1 MKKRTLFL
9 VILSIF
15 LLVTAASQL
24 VRNVPRVEAK
34 QTSTKITGKINN
46 QRTAN
51 ICHQLLQQNLK
62 AATDK
67 NLNDYLATLVKDAHK
82 ATTKEMQQFFKDYDV
97 SHELLSF
104 EVIKQ
109 APQSML
115 VAAEQKTVNHGK
127 KAYRDHITTAY
138 HTFILE
144 ENEWKIK
151 ETTMTNTQFL
161 N

>member
-1 MKKRTLFL
+1 MHIKLPQKK
-9 VILSIF
+9 
-15 LLVTAASQL
+15 
-24 VRNVPRVEAK
+24 
-34 QTSTKITGKINN
+34 
-46 QRTAN
+46 
-51 ICHQLLQQNLK
+51 C
-62 AATDK
+62 
-67 NLNDYLATLVKDAHK
+67 
-82 ATTKEMQQFFKDYDV
+82 KEFFKDYDV

-109 APQSML
+109 TPQSML

-127 KAYRDHITTAY
+127 KAYRDHITTAC

>member
-104 EVIKQ
+104 EVIDV
-109 APQSML
+109 SSG
-115 VAAEQKTVNHGK
+115 KTKNSESWEEGVS
-127 KAYRDHITTAY
+127 RSY
-138 HTFILE
+138 HNGMSHLYFGRE
-144 ENEWKIK
+144 
-151 ETTMTNTQFL
+151 
-161 N
+161 